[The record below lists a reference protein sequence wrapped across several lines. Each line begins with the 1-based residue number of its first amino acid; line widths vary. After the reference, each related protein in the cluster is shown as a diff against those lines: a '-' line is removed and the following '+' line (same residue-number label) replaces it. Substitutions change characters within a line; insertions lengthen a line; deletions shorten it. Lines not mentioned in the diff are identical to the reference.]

1 MFQKRVSPAKASAV
15 AAAVSLGFVGM
26 SFILLIVLGFVLGMV
41 SVQNKIDPFQMR
53 SILKLSG
60 LVIIGSLL
68 LSALTTAIW
77 TYQIAR
83 AAKKTSPTFNRI
95 KPHLSAFSWFIPVVN
110 FIVPFIEIRR
120 CRNALLPQLP
130 VSGLTTGKAYTIT
143 LWQLGF
149 ILCLLSQSM
158 AMVMVKIKLK
168 PDVNLNAIIG
178 LFSLA
183 TGILGCTAGIIT
195 IFQYFRLEK
204 LVYPHL
210 SSPTQ
215 TELHT

>member
-1 MFQKRVSPAKASAV
+1 MQKKPVSPAKLSAV
-15 AAAVSLGFVGM
+15 AAAVSLGFVGI
-26 SFILLIVLGFVLGMV
+26 SFVLLAVLGFLFGMI
-41 SVQNKIDPFQMR
+41 SVRNSIDAFQMR
-53 SILKLSG
+53 TILRFSG
-60 LVIIGSLL
+60 LAILGVLS
-68 LSALTTAIW
+68 LSALTISVW

-83 AAKKTSPTFNRI
+83 AAKKTAPTFNHI

-110 FIVPFIEIRR
+110 FFAPFNEIRR
-120 CRNALLPQLP
+120 CRNVLLPHLP

-158 AMVMVKIKLK
+158 AMVLLKIKLK
-168 PDVNLNAIIG
+168 PDVNLNAILG

-183 TGILGCTAGIIT
+183 TGILGCAAGIIT
-195 IFQYFRLEK
+195 LFQYFRLEK

-210 SSPTQ
+210 TSAPQ
-215 TELHT
+215 TEQHA

>member
-1 MFQKRVSPAKASAV
+1 MQKKPVSPAKASAV
-15 AAAVSLGFVGM
+15 AAAVSLGFVGI
-26 SFILLIVLGFVLGMV
+26 SFILLVVLGFILGIM
-41 SVQNKIDPFQMR
+41 SLRNSIDPFQMN
-53 SILKLSG
+53 SIIRLSG
-60 LVIIGSLL
+60 LTVIAVLI
-68 LSALTTAIW
+68 LSALTISFW

-83 AAKKTSPTFNRI
+83 AAKKTVPSPNRV

-120 CRNALLPQLP
+120 CRNLLIPLLPM
-130 VSGLTTGKAYTIT
+130 GELTTGKAYTIT

-158 AMVMVKIKLK
+158 AMVIVKINLK
-168 PDVNLNAIIG
+168 PDVNLNAILG

-215 TELHT
+215 TELHK